1 MQATSDRAGRANS
14 LGILMEYYWIYLS
27 KITAAVRDHLGDQ
40 GTETLFD
47 GLRRYG
53 HFRGERMRNS
63 AQVCAEGRDAL
74 SLLRGWDVA
83 DLMLASDGERLDVS
97 GASKACTVALNRVPG
112 DEYGPVGT
120 VPDLL
125 QRYWTTVFTAVAEGF
140 DEDLKI
146 RLNEHIVEFT
156 YSGDTADR
164 SDAPPGDALAD
175 PATCI
180 GLSRSTLGDFAAMT
194 MYTGQALLDRY
205 DATGEK
211 VLREALYAFG
221 VERAQGM
228 RDAVL
233 AKGKPLNF
241 ETWFETMQ
249 KRDPN
254 ASAFVFR
261 GDYVVSPG
269 VFQVRCTYC
278 PCADTWAEEGHK
290 GLSFGQIYDLE
301 VHRGLVEG
309 FHPDGIVAWDTLKT
323 RGDKTCNF
331 RFYIPQLVSKAD
343 PKWAREKANV
353 D

>member
-1 MQATSDRAGRANS
+1 MQDTSDRAGRAHS
-14 LGILMEYYWIYLS
+14 LNILLEYYWIYLS
-27 KITAAVRDHLGDQ
+27 KITSAVQTHLGDQ

-53 HFRGERMRNS
+53 HLRGERMRNS

-74 SLLRGWDVA
+74 SLLRAWDVA
-83 DLMLASDGERLDVS
+83 DVMLASEGERMDVT
-97 GASKACTVALNRVPG
+97 GTPQRAVATLARIPG
-112 DEYGPVGT
+112 DAYEPVRTAPGLLEQYWNT
-120 VPDLL
+120 VLPGI
-125 QRYWTTVFTAVAEGF
+125 AEGF
-140 DEDLKI
+140 DKDLSI
-146 RLNEHIVEFT
+146 RLQGHVLECSYT
-156 YSGDTADR
+156 GDTTGR
-164 SDAPPGDALAD
+164 STTAPTDTLD
-175 PATCI
+175 TPAACI
-180 GLSRSTLGDFAAMT
+180 SLSRSTLGDFAAMT

-221 VERAQGM
+221 LERAHAM

-233 AKGKPLNF
+233 AEGKPLNF
-241 ETWFETMQ
+241 ETWFEAIQ

-278 PCADTWAEEGHK
+278 PCADTWGEEGHK
-290 GLSFGQIYDLE
+290 GLTFGQIYDHE

-331 RFYIPQLVSKAD
+331 RFYIPQLVSDSD
-343 PKWAREKANV
+343 PKWARDKAC
-353 D
+353 

>member
-14 LGILMEYYWIYLS
+14 LNILMEYYWIYLS
-27 KITAAVRDHLGDQ
+27 KITAAVQDQLGDQ

-53 HFRGERMRNS
+53 YFRGERMRNS

-74 SLLRGWDVA
+74 SLLRAWDVA
-83 DLMLASDGERLDVS
+83 DLMLASDGECMEVAGS
-97 GASKACTVALNRVPG
+97 PQACTAKLSRIPG
-112 DEYGPVGT
+112 DEYGPVST
-120 VPDLL
+120 STDLL
-125 QRYWTTVFTAVAEGF
+125 QRYWNAVFSGVAEGF
-140 DEDLKI
+140 DEDVKI
-146 RLNEHIVEFT
+146 SLNRRAVEIT
-156 YSGDTADR
+156 YSGDTANR
-164 SDAPPGDALAD
+164 AEATPSDTLAD

-194 MYTGQALLDRY
+194 MYTGKALLDRY

-221 VERAQGM
+221 LERAQGM
-228 RDAVL
+228 RDAAL
-233 AKGKPLNF
+233 AEGKPLNF
-241 ETWFETMQ
+241 ETWFEIMQ

-261 GDYVVSPG
+261 GEYVVSPG

-309 FHPDGIVAWDTLKT
+309 FNSDGIVAWDTLKT